1 MAELS
6 FTDILDMPIE
16 DIKEPKALPPG
27 TYLTIVDGQPEY
39 AKVGQNQTECVNF
52 NLKPLQ
58 AGPDVDPSQLAEV
71 LDGANLQDKKIRH
84 RIFLTDE
91 SKHRAKKFLLNDLGL
106 HPSTIRQMVQEA
118 MGKQVMVKLV
128 HQASQDGTQVYHQVQ
143 STAKV

>member
-6 FTDILDMPIE
+6 FQDILDMPIE

-27 TYLTIVDGQPEY
+27 TYTCIVDGQPEY

-58 AGPDVDPSQLAEV
+58 AGSDVDANLLREV

-84 RIFLTDE
+84 RIFLTDD

-106 HPSTIRQMVQEA
+106 PPSSIRQMVQEA
-118 MGKQVMVKLV
+118 MGKQVLVKLV
-128 HQASQDGTQVYHQVQ
+128 HQASQDGTTVYHTVN
-143 STAKV
+143 STAK